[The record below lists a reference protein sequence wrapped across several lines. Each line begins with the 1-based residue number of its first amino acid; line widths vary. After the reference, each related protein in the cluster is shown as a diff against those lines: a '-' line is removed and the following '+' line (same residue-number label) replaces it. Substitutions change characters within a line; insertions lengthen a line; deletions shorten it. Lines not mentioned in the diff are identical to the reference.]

1 MPAAM
6 SQMPF
11 RRDCHLERTGQPRT
25 STTTIEWHYPRDE
38 LTENILHAID
48 CGASTSL
55 TLVAP
60 MKMGKTDFLCLD
72 LMPEALK
79 RGYRPVYAS
88 FKSHVNHP
96 ATILSHAIGSTLP
109 PMLPIGTVQSESHS
123 ETYLKKSHTR
133 TTEFNTPGSDAA
145 DPHSDRADIAQITHL
160 QSQFHASLMRHDRIL
175 LCLDDADGLAVEST
189 AESFLYSLR
198 SILEQNRD
206 RIAVVFTGSDHGL
219 LRVIFRDPKAAL
231 FKSSVFI
238 DLPTLGDGFVKH
250 IRACF
255 RQTSGRAFT
264 IVEGRNAFEMVGRSP
279 FVFRSLVTS
288 MLDSA
293 SNDIVEKALDIRSGP

>member
-1 MPAAM
+1 MLLRM
-6 SQMPF
+6 
-11 RRDCHLERTGQPRT
+11 DCHLERTGQPRT
-25 STTTIEWHYPRDE
+25 STTKIEWHYPRDQ

-96 ATILSHAIGSTLP
+96 ATILSHAIGSTLT
-109 PMLPIGTVQSESHS
+109 PMSPIGTVQPEPHS
-123 ETYLKKSHTR
+123 ETYLKKPHTR
-133 TTEFNTPGSDAA
+133 TTEFYTLGSDAA
-145 DPHSDRADIAQITHL
+145 VPHTDRTDIAQITHL
-160 QSQFHASLMRHDRIL
+160 QSQFHALLMRHERIL
-175 LCLDDADGLAVEST
+175 LCLDDVDGLTVHST
-189 AESFLYSLR
+189 ALSFLYSLR

-206 RIAVVFTGSDHGL
+206 RIAVVFTGSDHAL
-219 LRVIFRDPKAAL
+219 LQVIFRDPKAAL

-238 DLPTLGDGFVKH
+238 DLPTLGDGFIEH
-250 IRACF
+250 IRACS
-255 RQTSGRAFT
+255 RQTSGRAFPIT
-264 IVEGRNAFEMVGRSP
+264 EGQHAFAMVGRSP
-279 FVFRSLVTS
+279 FVFRSLVAS
-288 MLDSA
+288 MLESA
-293 SNDIVEKALDIRSGP
+293 SNDIVGRALDLRSGP